1 MIKAVFSYSR
11 NCIEINIFTHQISCL
26 LKEIII
32 SIQSYIEAH
41 QFIRQHRLW
50 KWIIIPGVLYTLL
63 FMVGMYFFLQSTNE
77 AVAFLS
83 RQIGIPAWLEEQRS
97 EWLHFLFL
105 MAGLILQLIFV
116 FFYLSLFKY
125 VFLILGAPVFAYLS
139 EKTASILEG
148 RDYPFSWPQLLHD
161 AWRGVR
167 LALRNSLWQ
176 TVYMLTLLLLSLVPV
191 VGWIA
196 PLIALFIE
204 CYYYGFSMLDYSC
217 ERNKLSPSES
227 IAYIGNHRGLAI
239 GNGIMFLLMHG
250 VVVVGWVLA
259 PAYAVVAAT
268 LSLHKMGKT
277 A

>member
-1 MIKAVFSYSR
+1 M
-11 NCIEINIFTHQISCL
+11 
-26 LKEIII
+26 LKEIVI

-50 KWIIIPGVLYTLL
+50 KWIVIPGIIYTLL
-63 FMVGMYFFLQSTNE
+63 FIAGMLFFVQSTNE

-83 RQIGIPAWLEEQRS
+83 RQIGLPAWLEQQRS
-97 EWLHFLFL
+97 EGLNFLFL
-105 MAGLILQLIFV
+105 MAGLILQLILV

-125 VFLILGAPVFAYLS
+125 VFLILGSPVFAYLS
-139 EKTASILEG
+139 EKTASLLEG
-148 RDYPFSWPQLLHD
+148 RDYPFSWRQLMHD
-161 AWRGVR
+161 AWRGIR
-167 LALRNSLWQ
+167 LALRNTLWQ

-217 ERNKLSPSES
+217 ERNKLSPTES
-227 IAYIGNHRGLAI
+227 INYIGNHRGLAI

-250 VVVVGWVLA
+250 VVIIGWVLA
-259 PAYAVVAAT
+259 PAYAVIAAT
-268 LSLHKMGKT
+268 LSLHKMEKNP
-277 A
+277 

>member
-1 MIKAVFSYSR
+1 
-11 NCIEINIFTHQISCL
+11 
-26 LKEIII
+26 
-32 SIQSYIEAH
+32 
-41 QFIRQHRLW
+41 
-50 KWIIIPGVLYTLL
+50 
-63 FMVGMYFFLQSTNE
+63 MVGMYFFLQSTNE

-83 RQIGIPAWLEEQRS
+83 RQIGIPAWLEQQHS
-97 EWLHFLFL
+97 EGLHFLFL

-116 FFYLSLFKY
+116 LFYLSLFKY
-125 VFLILGAPVFAYLS
+125 LFLILGSLVFAYLS

-148 RDYPFSWPQLLHD
+148 RDYPFSWPQLLQD

-167 LALRNSLWQ
+167 LALRNTLWQ

-227 IAYIGNHRGLAI
+227 IDYIGRHRGLAI
-239 GNGIMFLLMHG
+239 GNGLMFLLMHG